1 MNRIADPTF
10 EELRRVKEE
19 IQSFVAE
26 VFNPASEHVKNY
38 FINICKKVVLLKYL
52 VRQHPSDYR
61 YRAMLSDLCYLLN
74 SIERGEL
81 RYYYLNVRSIIE
93 QSMRIVAD
101 VEDTSTITNIELME
115 KVKVVKENVSHV
127 RVVNTDIIHDEY
139 SKACL
144 YVHGNSNA
152 NMELAEY
159 YINTFRE
166 PKNIEGLETKLN
178 QLVLLLKSILSLMI
192 ISNSELVDAAFHR
205 RKSILRYL
213 INDDA
218 IVDHIISLDS

>member
-19 IQSFVAE
+19 IHSFVTE
-26 VFNPASEHVKNY
+26 VFNPTSEHMRNY
-38 FINICKKVVLLKYL
+38 FVSICKKIVLLKYL
-52 VRQHPSDYR
+52 VRQLPLDYR
-61 YRAMLSDLCYLLN
+61 YRALLSDLFYILN
-74 SIERGEL
+74 SVERGEI

-101 VEDTSTITNIELME
+101 IEDNDTITNTELME
-115 KVKVVKENVSHV
+115 KVNFVKDNLNHV
-127 RVVNTDIIHDEY
+127 RFINTNIIQDEY

-152 NMELAEY
+152 QMELADY
-159 YINTFRE
+159 YINIFRE
-166 PKNIEGLETKLN
+166 AKSIEKLETKLN
-178 QLVLLLKSILSLMI
+178 QLVALLKSIFSLLI
-192 ISNSELVDAAFHR
+192 ISKSTMVDAAFHR

-213 INDDA
+213 ISDDN
-218 IVDHIISLDS
+218 IVDYIISQDT